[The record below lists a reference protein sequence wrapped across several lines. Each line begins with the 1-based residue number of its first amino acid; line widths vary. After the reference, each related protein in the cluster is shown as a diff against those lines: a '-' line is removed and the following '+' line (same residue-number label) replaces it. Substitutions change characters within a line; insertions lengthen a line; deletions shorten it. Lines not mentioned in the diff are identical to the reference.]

1 MDLTSTRRTQ
11 EQPRNVRYCS
21 PMSDQQWT
29 RYTTSGTPGQQRPV
43 DQVELGPGNVAG
55 LDRKLL
61 GELEGLRV
69 LELGTG
75 AGHSAIALAAAGA
88 RVVGI
93 DPDADQI
100 MQARAAVEDH
110 EVHVELH
117 NSDFAEL
124 AFLRADSF
132 DLVLSVHALAAT
144 ADLARVFRQV
154 HRVLKADKPFVLT
167 LPHPAT
173 LMVDNATGYF
183 DTQAS
188 GTGHHLT
195 HHHTVSS
202 VFTSLTR
209 SNYRVDTLLEP
220 DDNATTPASLV
231 MRARKLGA

>member
-1 MDLTSTRRTQ
+1 
-11 EQPRNVRYCS
+11 
-21 PMSDQQWT
+21 MSDQEWT
-29 RYTTSGTPGQQRPV
+29 RYTTSGTSGQQRPV
-43 DQVELGPGNVAG
+43 DFVELGPHTVNG

-61 GELEGLRV
+61 GELDGLRV

-75 AGHSAIALAAAGA
+75 AGHSAIALASAGA

-93 DPDADQI
+93 DPDAEQI
-100 MQARAAVEDH
+100 VNARAAVEDH

-117 NSDFAEL
+117 HADFAEL

-132 DLVLSVHALAAT
+132 DLVVSIHALAAT
-144 ADLARVFRQV
+144 TDLSRVFRQV
-154 HRVLKADKPFVLT
+154 HRVLKADKPFVIT

-173 LMVDNATGYF
+173 LMIDRSTSYF
-183 DTQAS
+183 DPSAS

-195 HHHTVSS
+195 HSHTVSS

-220 DDNATTPASLV
+220 EHDATTPASLTV
-231 MRARKLGA
+231 RARKLGA